1 MKDRFP
7 TAEANTAV
15 SEITRSVSLERR
27 VTTMRILS
35 AISRIYTFAPDAT
48 RRKGSFV
55 RGVGDK
61 RPGNAAGTLAHA
73 RVRAYCGENSLVSP
87 WERN

>member
-1 MKDRFP
+1 MG
-7 TAEANTAV
+7 
-15 SEITRSVSLERR
+15 
-27 VTTMRILS
+27 ILS
-35 AISRIYTFAPDAT
+35 AISRIYTLVPDAT
-48 RRKGSFV
+48 RAGKNLPRK
-55 RGVGDK
+55 RAPRVGGK